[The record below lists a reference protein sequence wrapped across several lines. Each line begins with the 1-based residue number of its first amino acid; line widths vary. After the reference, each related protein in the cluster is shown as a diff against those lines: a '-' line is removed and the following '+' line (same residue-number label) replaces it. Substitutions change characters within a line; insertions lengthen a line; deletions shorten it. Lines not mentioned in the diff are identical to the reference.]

1 MFSGDVRSSIRRLF
15 TQQMDIHDDGDQP
28 LNDENLEQ
36 AKHSAGRTIGAL
48 MKRQF
53 LMKIRHIPSIVEIIV
68 AIILTIMIYPMYG
81 VAASKEPGTANPEM
95 HYWHQSIIAGFF
107 ANQEHPR
114 LVLMPDTDHV
124 RNILGT
130 TFQMIFADTGIT
142 NVEIHYT
149 SDLKTM
155 EDIVY
160 TDDSNAAVIR
170 WVNSE
175 DPVTSAQH
183 PQIDLM
189 FQGTEEHAQDFLTL
203 VRIAIAATD
212 PKTQVIAQMNNTYQP
227 YPTVETMSFGNF
239 KIIVGIFAI
248 LPLFFAVLP
257 DFQVILEDRDS
268 RVLFIAKTMG
278 LREAEYWFVMFI
290 SPFIISLVPYLVIS
304 IIMSCALD
312 VLAGTSFFMFFV
324 PSVLFII
331 SQIWFQY
338 FLLSFL
344 KTGSSGKY
352 AFIIMIVVAVLLA
365 DVHSFYTLSEGAA
378 AGLKHFFS
386 LFPFSAYFLVIMSI
400 FTRGMT
406 DQGPVAMSELTNNNS
421 VYPIWWGW
429 IWLAVDAALYFILFL
444 FFNAFYPRCFG
455 HAPCASSRNNN
466 RKFWK
471 TKTGRRYSRDSAK
484 VQSDISDDTCI
495 QVHGLT
501 KRYTKHGAPAL
512 DKLNFYVK
520 ENEVIVVIG
529 SNGAGKSTLVN
540 ILANGIDQTE
550 GVIECQDGLADARKS
565 MGVVL
570 QDNVLVAQLSV
581 KEHIQ
586 MFGKIKGVSDD
597 AIKYYIQYFG
607 KKLQMSHVMD
617 NRAGDLSG
625 GQKRKLCVALSM
637 IGRPKFIIMDEPT
650 VGVDVQARQLIWK
663 MIAAMHSTCLVT
675 THALEEAE
683 TVSSRLFILS
693 NGKIPFAAT
702 STELRKAFQCGYVL
716 RLDGGHMPAIL
727 DLAQSFVPEAKL
739 SPERPDTILLPIDH
753 SVPQFLR
760 CLEDRKKDLEF
771 TAYSFSIENLDDVL
785 TRLGQSDEVHAGI
798 RRASTVY
805 SH

>member
-1 MFSGDVRSSIRRLF
+1 
-15 TQQMDIHDDGDQP
+15 MDIREDGDQP
-28 LNDENLEQ
+28 LNDENLELT
-36 AKHSAGRTIGAL
+36 KHSVGRTIGAL

-53 LMKIRHIPSIVEIIV
+53 LMKIRHIPSIIEIAV

-81 VAASKEPGTANPEM
+81 VAASKEPGIAEPEM
-95 HYWHQSIIAGFF
+95 RYWNQKTIAGFF
-107 ANQEHPR
+107 AQQENPR
-114 LVLMPDTDHV
+114 LVLMPNTNHV
-124 RNILGT
+124 KNILGT
-130 TFQMIFADTGIT
+130 AFDIVFADTGVT
-142 NVEIHYT
+142 NVGVYFTNSIKE
-149 SDLKTM
+149 M
-155 EDIVY
+155 ENIVY

-175 DPVTSAQH
+175 DSDSLTH

-189 FQGTEEHAQDFLTL
+189 FQGTEEYAQDFLAL
-203 VRIAIAATD
+203 VRIAISATNETT
-212 PKTQVIAQMNNTYQP
+212 KVISAMSNTYQQ
-227 YPTVETMSFGNF
+227 YPTVETLSFGNF

-268 RVLFIAKTMG
+268 RVLFIAKIMG

-290 SPFIISLVPYLVIS
+290 SPFIISLVPYIVMS
-304 IIMSCALD
+304 VIMSNALD

-324 PSVLFII
+324 PSILFII

-378 AGLKHFFS
+378 SGLKHFFS
-386 LFPFSAYFLVIMSI
+386 LFPFSAYFLVIMSV

-421 VYPIWWGW
+421 IYPIWWGW
-429 IWLAVDAALYFILFL
+429 TWLAVDAGLYFVLFL
-444 FFNAFYPRCFG
+444 IFNAFFPRCFG
-455 HAPCASSRNNN
+455 QPPCRVSCQGKRKYGKDN
-466 RKFWK
+466 RP
-471 TKTGRRYSRDSAK
+471 YSQDSAK
-484 VQSDISDDTCI
+484 VQSELSSDRVI

-512 DKLNFYVK
+512 DKLDFYVK

-550 GVIECQDGLADARKS
+550 GMIEYQYGFGDASNS

-570 QDNVLVAQLSV
+570 QDNVLIAQLSV

-586 MFGKIKGVSDD
+586 MFGKIKGVSDE
-597 AIKYYIQYFG
+597 AIRYYIHYFG
-607 KKLQMSHVMD
+607 EKLQMSHVMD

-625 GQKRKLCVALSM
+625 GQKRKLCVAMSM
-637 IGRPKFIIMDEPT
+637 IGRPKFVIMDEPT

-663 MIAAMHSTCLVT
+663 MISSMHSTCLIT

-702 STELRKAFQCGYVL
+702 STELRKNFRCGYVL
-716 RLDGGHMPAIL
+716 RLEDGAMEDIL
-727 DLAQSFVPEAKL
+727 NLAQSFVPEAKI
-739 SPERPDTILLPIDH
+739 SPERHDTILLPIDH

-760 CLEDRKKDLEF
+760 ALENRKEALGF

-785 TRLGQSDEVHAGI
+785 TRLGQTDAVHAEI
-798 RRASTVY
+798 RRASSVY
-805 SH
+805 AH